1 MEATLPGKVRA
12 LEKGISSASNIL
24 NLIGVALLCILM
36 LQGAADVIGRYV
48 FNRPLIGTMERAEV
62 LLALMVFL
70 AWGHTQ
76 LAKAHVGV
84 TFFVS
89 RLQHRARSLV
99 NIITTLLALVLFGLI
114 MWQGAVIAKAYHEG
128 GRLIYVIH
136 WPLAPFQLVVSLG
149 ALVVCLVLIM
159 QMVQFYLQMKGA
171 N

>member
-1 MEATLPGKVRA
+1 MSGKARA

-24 NLIGVALLCILM
+24 SFIGVAALFILM

-48 FNRPLIGTMERAEV
+48 FNKPIIGTMERAEV

-70 AWGHTQ
+70 GWGYTQ
-76 LAKAHVGV
+76 LAKAHVDV

-89 RLQHRARSLV
+89 RFPHRVRALV
-99 NIITTLLALVLFGLI
+99 NVITTFLALVLFSLI
-114 MWQGAVIAKAYHEG
+114 MWQGAVIAKAYHEA

-159 QMVQFYLQMKGA
+159 QMVQFCLQMKGA